1 MAAIEPFSPV
11 TDSFTILYSAKNR
24 LIRRWAMRH
33 QTRLVTLKACCLT
46 VIVSSS
52 MIAANLALAAQ
63 GRRAPDTPKDLK
75 SKQRE
80 TEQREAMLRTV
91 ETKAAIEKI
100 DEQRLEADIGKVKE
114 DFKRIQI
121 VRNEMVRNLLAK
133 KPFDYNLIS
142 TETEE
147 INRRAN
153 RLKKFLMPPVPEGDK
168 EDSKNQI
175 EFDKTQME
183 DALVRLCNLIANFVD
198 NPVLKT
204 PGRVDV
210 EESTR
215 AGGDLLSIIALS
227 DNIKR
232 SAEKLN
238 KAPR

>member
-1 MAAIEPFSPV
+1 
-11 TDSFTILYSAKNR
+11 
-24 LIRRWAMRH
+24 
-33 QTRLVTLKACCLT
+33 
-46 VIVSSS
+46 
-52 MIAANLALAAQ
+52 MIAANIALAGQ
-63 GRRAPDTPKDLK
+63 GRRSPDVPRDLK

-80 TEQREAMLRTV
+80 TEQREAMLRTA
-91 ETKAAIEKI
+91 ETRAVIAKI
-100 DEQRLEADIGKVKE
+100 DERRLEADIEKIKE

-142 TETEE
+142 TETDE
-147 INRRAN
+147 IHKRSE

-168 EDSKNQI
+168 EDPNNQI

-183 DALVRLCNLIANFVD
+183 DAMVRLCNLIATFVD

-227 DNIKR
+227 NSIKR
-232 SAEKLN
+232 SAEKLS

>member
-1 MAAIEPFSPV
+1 
-11 TDSFTILYSAKNR
+11 
-24 LIRRWAMRH
+24 
-33 QTRLVTLKACCLT
+33 
-46 VIVSSS
+46 
-52 MIAANLALAAQ
+52 
-63 GRRAPDTPKDLK
+63 
-75 SKQRE
+75 
-80 TEQREAMLRTV
+80 MLRTV

-100 DEQRLEADIGKVKE
+100 DERRLEADIEKVKE

-147 INRRAN
+147 IRRRAE
-153 RLKKFLMPPVPEGDK
+153 RLKKFLMPPVSEGDK
-168 EDSKNQI
+168 EEVKNQI
-175 EFDKTQME
+175 EFDKAQIE
-183 DALVRLCNLIANFVD
+183 EALVRLCNTIANFVD

-215 AGGDLLSIIALS
+215 AGGDLLSIIELS
-227 DNIKR
+227 NNIKR
-232 SAEKLN
+232 SAEKLS